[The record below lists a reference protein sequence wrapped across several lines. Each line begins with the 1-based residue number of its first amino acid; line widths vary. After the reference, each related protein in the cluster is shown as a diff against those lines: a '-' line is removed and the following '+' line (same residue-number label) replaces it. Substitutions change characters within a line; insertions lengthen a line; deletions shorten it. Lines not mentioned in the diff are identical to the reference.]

1 MTAVTACP
9 EYTAA
14 RSSEQQKSSCPNRQE
29 PFTAASHVHG
39 THLGPQISAPYSAS
53 VTASSHSLEQASPGT
68 SMARCENQLSAAA
81 PCQCFTSGGMLTTS
95 PGCSFRAG
103 FPHSWYQP
111 RPATQTRICP
121 PPLAAWWMC
130 QLLRQPGSKVTFARK
145 TVFFGSVS
153 GLRKDAPEK
162 YCA

>member
-121 PPLAAWWMC
+121 PPLAASGRY
-130 QLLRQPGSKVTFARK
+130 RQKSDFSSYASARVPSSTSPSVPVMVTRR
-145 TVFFGSVS
+145 T
-153 GLRKDAPEK
+153 
-162 YCA
+162 